1 MIYLLLDE
9 KKEDILTIKGEN
21 FKYLVKV
28 RRHSVGDSIDIRYKE
43 NITELCH
50 YKIIAIEG
58 RFLTLELQSSEV
70 LEVKASKELHIGWCK
85 IDVKSVEKMLPS
97 LSEIGVSKISFI
109 DCERS
114 QRNAKLDIKRLERI
128 VEASM
133 QQCGRTTAI
142 EFDSYKSLESFVKM
156 FPQTKVFDFTQKVLG
171 CDEDFDTV
179 LIGCEGGFSP
189 KEREFLSSL
198 EVFRLN
204 TPLVLRSESAVF
216 AVASKLLV

>member
-1 MIYLLLDE
+1 MIYLLLNE

-50 YKIIAIEG
+50 YKITDIEG
-58 RFLTLELQSSEV
+58 RFLTLELQSSEI

-85 IDVKSVEKMLPS
+85 IDAKSVEKMLPS

-114 QRNAKLDIKRLERI
+114 QRNNKLDIKRLERI
-128 VEASM
+128 VESSM
-133 QQCGRTTAI
+133 QQCGRTSTI
-142 EFDSYKSLESFVKM
+142 EFDSYKTIESFIEK
-156 FPQTKVFDFTQKVLG
+156 FPQTKVFDFTEKTLG
-171 CDEDFDTV
+171 CDADFDTV

-189 KEREFLSSL
+189 KEKEFLSSL

-204 TPLVLRSESAVF
+204 TPLILRSESAVF